1 MHAVAF
7 VWVEVVKFSIFLPHG
22 HLGVGGCDRLDI
34 FDVCEAGWRMGLTGG
49 RSGVGSIIGK
59 TELGLSDYLVCKGM
73 MGTLSFKVMM
83 AGVGNCGASDGMLC

>member
-1 MHAVAF
+1 
-7 VWVEVVKFSIFLPHG
+7 
-22 HLGVGGCDRLDI
+22 
-34 FDVCEAGWRMGLTGG
+34 MGLTGG